1 MRVTMNPSP
10 TDLRLHSVLRKL
22 SIAAAVSLRR
32 NLKRLTNNLFGP
44 SIDFKTVIAEYGV
57 LGSKARIH
65 MNLERIAKYKAEIAK
80 LPEKS
85 TDRPDPHGVTD
96 AEIVDWADA
105 FRRFALLKP
114 AEKHYALS
122 ASSYEVSLGQLRHGP
137 TQPMSLNEFYRL
149 FLEDVARTHF
159 TIGMA
164 QGTLDQ
170 IQRYGQ
176 RGAQARLDKNLR
188 PKREAAEAAARRLL
202 SEEPTLSANAIAE
215 LLIGRP
221 DIRLKHRTLAEIASA
236 EKKRAASPV

>member
-22 SIAAAVSLRR
+22 SIAAALSLRR

-44 SIDFKTVIAEYGV
+44 SIDFKTVIAEYDM
-57 LGSKARIH
+57 LGSKARVH
-65 MNLERIAKYKAEIAK
+65 MMRERIAKNNAEIAK
-80 LPEKS
+80 LSGKS
-85 TDRPDPHGVTD
+85 TDRPDPNGVTD
-96 AEIVDWADA
+96 AELADWADA

-114 AEKHYALS
+114 AEKLYALA
-122 ASSYEVSLGQLRHGP
+122 ASSYGLSLGQLRHGP
-137 TQPMSLNEFYRL
+137 TQPMSLNEFYKQ
-149 FLEDVARTHF
+149 FLEDVARTHL
-159 TIGMA
+159 TIGAA

-170 IQRYGQ
+170 IQRHGK

-221 DIRLKHRTLAEIASA
+221 DIRLKHCTLAEIASA